1 MGDPQNG
8 WFIMEN
14 PFKMDDLGYPP
25 FQETSTSH
33 NISQLGDTVN
43 GRIFSPVFRWSLSLL
58 IPLCTVFLS

>member
-1 MGDPQNG
+1 
-8 WFIMEN
+8 MEN

-25 FQETSTSH
+25 FQETSTSP

-43 GRIFSPVFRWSLSLL
+43 GRNFSPVFRWSLSLL